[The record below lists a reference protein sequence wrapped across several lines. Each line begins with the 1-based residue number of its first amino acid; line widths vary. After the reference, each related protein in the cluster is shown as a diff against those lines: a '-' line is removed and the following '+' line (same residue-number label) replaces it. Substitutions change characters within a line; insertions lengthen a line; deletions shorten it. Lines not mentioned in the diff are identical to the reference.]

1 MTAPQPS
8 DARSWLKRM
17 VAMPNDTREKT
28 LFVAL
33 ALCLVCSIAVSVSAV
48 ALKPL
53 QRANESLDL
62 KRNLLLAA
70 ALIDKDASKQ
80 AVAEAFG
87 RVDVRVIELR
97 TGEFADDVDVTEF
110 NQRRAAADPATS
122 ERIASEDDLAGVKR
136 RPRFA
141 NVYLVKEGDTVT
153 QVVLPISGYGLWSTL
168 YGFLALEPDLR
179 TIAGLKFYE
188 HGETAGLG
196 AEVDNPGWLAQWKG
210 KEAFDESGQTVIEV
224 VKGSAGDSDTQ
235 VDGLAGATLT
245 SRGVHNMLQYWLGEQ
260 GFGPFID
267 KYRTAQTQPDTQ
279 ATKMGGQG

>member
-1 MTAPQPS
+1 MSAPQTGEPG
-8 DARSWLKRM
+8 SWLKR
-17 VAMPNDTREKT
+17 VLALPNDSREKT

-33 ALCLVCSIAVSVSAV
+33 ALCLVCSILVSVSAV
-48 ALKPL
+48 VLKPL

-62 KRNLLLAA
+62 KRNLLMAA
-70 ALIDKDASKQ
+70 ALIDKGASTQ
-80 AVAEAFG
+80 AVEEAFE
-87 RVDVRVIELR
+87 RVDVRVIDLR
-97 TGEFADDVDVTEF
+97 TGEFVDDVDVTEF

-122 ERIASEDDLAGVKR
+122 ERIASEDDVAGVKR
-136 RPRFA
+136 RPHFA

-179 TIAGLKFYE
+179 TISGLKFYE
-188 HGETAGLG
+188 HSETAGLG

-210 KEAFDESGQTVIEV
+210 KQAFDESGQTVIAV
-224 VKGSAGDSDTQ
+224 VKGSAGDSNTQ

-267 KYRTAQTQPDTQ
+267 KYRTAQVEPDTQ
-279 ATKMGGQG
+279 ASQIGGQS